1 MTNNIITLALTR
13 WGAGCGGLETW
24 YAEELGCSRNG
35 VRVFVTIQG
44 QAVDVHSCHH
54 AVSASN
60 VRIRE
65 LRRHIPDRC
74 TCGGRCSLSR
84 TG

>member
-1 MTNNIITLALTR
+1 MTNNIFTLVLTR

-44 QAVDVHSCHH
+44 QAVDVH
-54 AVSASN
+54 
-60 VRIRE
+60 
-65 LRRHIPDRC
+65 
-74 TCGGRCSLSR
+74 TSR
-84 TG
+84 TCLCITLEGKGQETNGTP